1 MLVADKQS
9 DDDSVQKAFVSP
21 MANLGY
27 RLKSWKENRLNCTG
41 KTNNDVFFSPGWS
54 GWGGLANNPLVQ
66 AADVVLLRWI
76 NGGFLRPEDFKEIKK
91 PLIWVLSDVWPFT
104 GGCHYPANCDRFER
118 ECGHCPI
125 LRRSYENDWS
135 KRLWQR
141 KQKAWEGLDLTI
153 VGPSRWI
160 CDLAGR
166 SSLFHDR
173 RIEHIPT
180 GVNVDV
186 FKPRPKEQ
194 VRNELG
200 IPFGRKVV
208 AFGAGNVGEKRKGI
222 HFLKES
228 LGIIANK
235 NIRGIHL
242 LMFGQGSEAI
252 KGLPFPSTSVGQ
264 IDDDNRLSVVY
275 SAADCFV
282 APSLEENMANTCL
295 EAMSCGVP
303 LVAFDVG
310 GMPDLIEHKKTGY
323 LSRPTDGSSL
333 AEGICWVLHTDQPS
347 NQLSFTARHKAEQ
360 KFSLRNQALR
370 FLQLIKQLPTESRPY
385 SPPSK

>member
-1 MLVADKQS
+1 
-9 DDDSVQKAFVSP
+9 
-21 MANLGY
+21 
-27 RLKSWKENRLNCTG
+27 
-41 KTNNDVFFSPGWS
+41 
-54 GWGGLANNPLVQ
+54 
-66 AADVVLLRWI
+66 
-76 NGGFLRPEDFKEIKK
+76 
-91 PLIWVLSDVWPFT
+91 
-104 GGCHYPANCDRFER
+104 
-118 ECGHCPI
+118 
-125 LRRSYENDWS
+125 
-135 KRLWQR
+135 LWQR

-180 GVNVDV
+180 GVNLDV

-194 VRNELG
+194 ARSELG
-200 IPFGRKVV
+200 IPLGRKVV

-228 LGIIANK
+228 LGIIANT

-252 KGLPFPSTSVGQ
+252 TGLPFPSTSVGQ

-333 AEGICWVLHTDQPS
+333 AEGICWVLHTNKPS
-347 NQLSFTARHKAEQ
+347 NQLSLTARHKAEQ

-370 FLQLIKQLPTESRPY
+370 FQQLLKQIPIVSQPH